1 MYILIV
7 LTCEPIQWPSN
18 GFVHCEKSEFLYGS
32 KCTVRCSEGYEMKP
46 WPSSNPYQIMCNKST
61 DNVPTLDKAVS
72 ICQGI
77 FEKMFY
83 FIAYISFKLYMSM
96 SSKLLLTKASKVK
109 IKRYSGSYFYK
120 RLMEMQLNNKI
131 FFSMLDNG

>member
-1 MYILIV
+1 
-7 LTCEPIQWPSN
+7 
-18 GFVHCEKSEFLYGS
+18 
-32 KCTVRCSEGYEMKP
+32 
-46 WPSSNPYQIMCNKST
+46 
-61 DNVPTLDKAVS
+61 
-72 ICQGI
+72 
-77 FEKMFY
+77 
-83 FIAYISFKLYMSM
+83 M